1 MKIVGMFNKNR
12 VKILAGTDTPIGY
25 LTPGYSLHKELE
37 LLVEAGLS
45 VREALRS
52 ATITPAEFF
61 NLEHQMGSLDV
72 GKFADI
78 VILNN
83 NPLNDIKHTQ
93 DIYKVIIKGMVN

>member
-1 MKIVGMFNKNR
+1 MGMFNKNR
-12 VKILAGTDTPIGY
+12 VRILAGTDAPIGD
-25 LTPGYSLHKELE
+25 LTPGYSRHKELQ

-45 VREALRS
+45 VWEALRS

-61 NLEHQMGSLDV
+61 NLEHPTGSLDV

-83 NPLNDIKHTQ
+83 NLLNDIKHTQ
-93 DIYKVIIKGMVN
+93 DIYKVILKGMVS